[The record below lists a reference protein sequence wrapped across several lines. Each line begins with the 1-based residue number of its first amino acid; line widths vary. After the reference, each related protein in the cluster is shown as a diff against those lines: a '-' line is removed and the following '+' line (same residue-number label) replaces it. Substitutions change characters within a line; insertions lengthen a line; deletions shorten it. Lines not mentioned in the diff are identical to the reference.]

1 MSYDDGAVEL
11 VELATTNGK
20 VHLYLIHVNSQPE
33 IVTTLG
39 YGPIDEVQTNDAQ
52 TDGTQTDEAQPTQSE
67 HNEFPAAEAQPN
79 DIPTEN
85 GIIDDEIPK
94 DYCEDDE
101 NLSDSGFDDSDND
114 NFLDEDV
121 LINEVGNSEP
131 QKKQK
136 NKGDRPKKQLVE
148 RGTGESIA
156 NKGVVNDESSDDM
169 SLTVGKETKQ
179 RKVKGSDDEYNSSDL
194 ETDSDDEEKE
204 HYPPFV
210 MPKKMVDFKW
220 TLGSKFSTKDE
231 FKEAVMNYSIYNR
244 YDIRYIKN
252 DKIRVKVRC
261 KVGCP

>member
-1 MSYDDGAVEL
+1 LSYDDGAVEL

-67 HNEFPAAEAQPN
+67 HNEFPATEAQPN

-85 GIIDDEIPK
+85 GIIDDEIPE

-101 NLSDSGFDDSDND
+101 NSSDSWFDDSDDD

-136 NKGDRPKKQLVE
+136 NKGGKPKKQLIE
-148 RGTGESIA
+148 RETGESSA

-169 SLTVGKETKQ
+169 SLTVGKEKKTE
-179 RKVKGSDDEYNSSDL
+179 KG
-194 ETDSDDEEKE
+194 K
-204 HYPPFV
+204 
-210 MPKKMVDFKW
+210 
-220 TLGSKFSTKDE
+220 
-231 FKEAVMNYSIYNR
+231 R
-244 YDIRYIKN
+244 IR
-252 DKIRVKVRC
+252 
-261 KVGCP
+261 